1 MPSTVNRAS
10 GQPRRPAIVSDE
22 PTFVATT
29 SKEVRVL
36 VVTNRPAVQDFFTA
50 VASKV
55 VNGTPRF
62 RIMSVR
68 PGLAT
73 ISLASDLVARTD
85 IAVIDPGLDPAGILQ
100 LCHGLRTRRPEL
112 PMLLVLCCPG
122 TISPWRLRTFLSN
135 GMSGALDLHATHE
148 EVGRAIRAVIQ
159 GVGVLRLQVASDRG
173 ESFCGFFS
181 TGERHG
187 LDREMKTGEINL
199 LSLLTQGLSNREISR
214 AVKLSSHTVKHYLE
228 DLREAVGARNRV
240 ELAAWAARQG
250 FYQFR
255 SWQ

>member
-1 MPSTVNRAS
+1 MTQQIHQGLQVDAMLVAVGGKGVAEALGRQADVLLAVLLL
-10 GQPRRPAIVSDE
+10 QPGFLRRHFHKPPDFGVPDTEQGITRLCLAKALLNDPKILFLDE
-22 PTFVATT
+22 PTV
-29 SKEVRVL
+29 S
-36 VVTNRPAVQDFFTA
+36 
-50 VASKV
+50 
-55 VNGTPRF
+55 
-62 RIMSVR
+62 
-68 PGLAT
+68 
-73 ISLASDLVARTD
+73 
-85 IAVIDPGLDPAGILQ
+85 
-100 LCHGLRTRRPEL
+100 
-112 PMLLVLCCPG
+112 
-122 TISPWRLRTFLSN
+122 
-135 GMSGALDLHATHE
+135 LDLHATHE